1 MGTSEKLTDAAAAL
15 LDEGGE
21 AAVTLRAVALA
32 VGVSHNAPYRHFA
45 DRAALLAGVAE
56 RDLRTFTR
64 EFEAIGLSGQAPLDK
79 LKAALALFVTYG
91 EAHPARYR
99 LLFSNPDIAS
109 RGGQLEA
116 AAMQTFAAFA
126 RFVSEAQE
134 AGQLPAMPAPQ
145 LTGLIYATVHGL
157 LDFRAGGRM
166 RAEKGFTN
174 VLDGASLLLN
184 LIART

>member
-1 MGTSEKLTDAAAAL
+1 MGTSEKLVEAAAVL

-21 AAVTLRAVALA
+21 AAVTLRAVALS

-45 DRAALLAGVAE
+45 DRSALLAGVAE
-56 RDLRTFTR
+56 RDFRSFTR
-64 EFEAIGLSGQAPLDK
+64 AFAAIGLSDRGPIEK
-79 LKAALALFVTYG
+79 VKAALAIVVTFG

-99 LLFSNPDIAS
+99 LLFSDPDIAS

-126 RFVSEAQE
+126 ECVNEAQR
-134 AGQLPAMPAPQ
+134 AGQLPTMSTPQ

-157 LDFRAGGRM
+157 LDFHAGGRL
-166 RAEKGFTN
+166 RAEKGFTG
-174 VLDGASLLLN
+174 VMDGASLLLS